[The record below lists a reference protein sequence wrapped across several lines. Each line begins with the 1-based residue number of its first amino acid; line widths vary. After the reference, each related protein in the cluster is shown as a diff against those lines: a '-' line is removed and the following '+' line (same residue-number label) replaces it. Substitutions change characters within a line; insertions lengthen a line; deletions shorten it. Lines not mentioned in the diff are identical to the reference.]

1 VTSDAASKGLALLV
15 DEERAVAALWRNHLE
30 IGSAKTRL
38 ALFRHYQAYARSLA
52 ADHARRLPNLGLER
66 GDFEQ
71 LSMEA
76 LLHSLDRFDPS
87 LGARFESFTRLRIKG
102 HIRNAL
108 AKASEASA
116 QYGYRRRI
124 ERDRLRSLREQD
136 GGEAARSIDGLAAV
150 AAKIAI
156 GLILED
162 RAAVEPDD
170 LPSPDASA
178 YDTLAWQQLSGELD
192 RRLAHLPEKEAF
204 VIDQH
209 YRHALQFQQIAILM
223 GLSKGRISQLH
234 ANGLERLRK
243 QMSRIG

>member
-1 VTSDAASKGLALLV
+1 MTGVAASKGLALLV

-30 IGSAKTRL
+30 AGSAKTRI
-38 ALFRHYQAYARSLA
+38 ALFRHYRKYARRLA
-52 ADHARRLPNLGLER
+52 RDHARRMPNLGLDR

-71 LSMEA
+71 LAVEA
-76 LLHSLDRFDPS
+76 LLHSIDRFVPE
-87 LGARFESFTRLRIKG
+87 LGTRFESFTRLRIKG

-116 QYGYRRRI
+116 QYSHRRRI

-136 GGEAARSIDGLAAV
+136 EDYATASIEGLAAM

-156 GLILED
+156 GLMLED
-162 RAAVEPDD
+162 QATVEPDE
-170 LPSPDASA
+170 LPTAEPSA
-178 YDTLAWQQLSGELD
+178 YDTLAWRQLCGELD
-192 RRLAHLPEKEAF
+192 RRLNHLPDKEAF
-204 VIDQH
+204 VINQH
-209 YRHALQFQQIAILM
+209 YQHGLQFQQIAILM

-234 ANGLERLRK
+234 AAGLERLRK

>member
-1 VTSDAASKGLALLV
+1 MTGKSASKGLALLV

-30 IGSAKTRL
+30 AGSAKTRL
-38 ALFRHYQAYARSLA
+38 ALFQHYQTYAQRLA
-52 ADHARRLPNLGLER
+52 IDHVRRMPNLGLER

-76 LLHSLDRFDPS
+76 LLHSIDRFDPA
-87 LGARFESFTRLRIKG
+87 LGTRFESFTRLRIKG

-116 QYGYRRRI
+116 QYGYRRRV

-136 GGEAARSIDGLAAV
+136 AGEALKSVDGLASI

-162 RAAVEPDD
+162 QVAVEPDD
-170 LPSPDASA
+170 LPSTDPSA
-178 YDTLAWQQLSGELD
+178 YDKLAWRQLCGELD
-192 RRLAHLPEKEAF
+192 RRLDHLPDKEAF
-204 VIDQH
+204 VINHH
-209 YRHALQFQQIAILM
+209 YRNGLQFQQIAILM

-234 ANGLERLRK
+234 ATGLERLRK